1 MIIGMDER
9 GETMAEDNR
18 WAGFSDEELRS
29 LRADE
34 KMLEAELNLE
44 LQRRKDE
51 QSTYRGPG
59 RYVVDGRRVEVL
71 GTIGAPRAI
80 GAHCQVVMHYEGDY
94 SGVLVQE
101 PLSRFNE
108 VRDSTGRRAYEYLG
122 PLKENT
128 PDADVEIKRL
138 KRALRR
144 VHNHDQATSEIR
156 GLVESVILFGHDVP
170 EPATAPVT
178 VNIAD
183 AGQGWVRLED
193 SAGDLY
199 QFKVGD
205 TITVPAPEA
214 EKSVVHYYE
223 RADGRLICHS
233 SAKPCGRVYRNHP
246 TETYGDLVLHRLC
259 DGRLVKL

>member
-1 MIIGMDER
+1 MIIGMGER
-9 GETMAEDNR
+9 GETMDETNR

-59 RYVVDGRRVEVL
+59 RYVIDGRRLEVL
-71 GTIGAPRAI
+71 GTIGDPALMGARA
-80 GAHCQVVMHYEGDY
+80 QVVMRDEGDH
-94 SGVLVQE
+94 SGVLMQE
-101 PLSRFNE
+101 SLSQFNE
-108 VRDSTGRRAYEYLG
+108 VKDSTGRRTYEYLG
-122 PLKENT
+122 PLEKDT
-128 PDADVEIKRL
+128 SDDAEVQRL

-144 VHNHDQATSEIR
+144 VHNHDEATSEIR

-170 EPATAPVT
+170 ESATAPATVKVT
-178 VNIAD
+178 D
-183 AGQGWVRLED
+183 AGEGWANLKTENGVFHYLR
-193 SAGDLY
+193 
-199 QFKVGD
+199 VGE
-205 TITVPAPEA
+205 TITVPVPEA
-214 EKSVVHYYE
+214 EKPAVHYYE
-223 RADGRLICHS
+223 RADGRIICHGK
-233 SAKPCGRVYRNHP
+233 AKPCGCPYRDHP